1 MKADGLVLLE
11 KGRLVMKPMF
21 RLACCGILLSLA
33 ACGGNNEIS
42 LAAKSPARTVAASAV
57 QAAPLPEVNL
67 PGYRSQYLVAASG
80 SEFLVTD
87 ITTSQTT
94 SYSAS
99 QRLRMADGAVAFDL
113 SGSAG
118 QSFRLYQA
126 AFDRKPDAW
135 GLGFYINV
143 LDAGVHPDAISQSF
157 IDSQEFAS
165 KYGSLSNAAFLTVL
179 YNNVLHRAPD
189 QAGFDANLSYLDGTN
204 PSGAV
209 VTRAQMLRFF
219 SESTENVALTEPSV
233 RNGIDYL
240 PWGMSLPS
248 QPVNTYVGTY
258 NGNFAGTEAGPI
270 SLTSTSNGSVTL
282 TAHNHATNA
291 EMSGT
296 GSFAVGG
303 KFTAQLTG
311 GGRTMNLVGSV
322 DAASGYV
329 TGTWSFA
336 NVTGSGVVVA
346 LKATPPAGPQFAQ
359 VRAIISQRCVGCH
372 SATPT
377 LPGYPSAP
385 LGIRFDTEMEIRNRA
400 DQIYAVSVQSQFMPY
415 LNQTG
420 MTQAERDYIGSWVL
434 AGKP

>member
-1 MKADGLVLLE
+1 
-11 KGRLVMKPMF
+11 MKPMF
-21 RLACCGILLSLA
+21 RLACCAILLSLS
-33 ACGGNNEIS
+33 ACGGNNEVSI
-42 LAAKSPARTVAASAV
+42 AAKSPARTAAAAV

-67 PGYRSQYLVAASG
+67 SGYRSQYLIAASG
-80 SEFLVTD
+80 SSFLVTD
-87 ITTSQTT
+87 ITTNQTT
-94 SYSAS
+94 TYTAS

-113 SGSAG
+113 SGTAG

-219 SESTENVALTEPSV
+219 SESAENVALSEPAI
-233 RNGIDYL
+233 RHGIDYL
-240 PWGMSLPS
+240 PWGMSPPS
-248 QPVNTYVGTY
+248 DPVTAYVGSY
-258 NGNFAGTEAGPI
+258 NGNFGGTEGGPI
-270 SLTSTSNGSVTL
+270 AMTSAANGVVTL
-282 TAHNHATNA
+282 SAHNNATNA
-291 EMSGT
+291 DMSGT
-296 GSFAVGG
+296 GAFAAGG

-322 DAASGYV
+322 NAATGYV
-329 TGTWSFA
+329 TGSWTFD
-336 NVTGSGVVVA
+336 NVAGSGIVVA
-346 LKATPPAGPQFAQ
+346 LKATPPAGPQFSQ
-359 VRAIISQRCVGCH
+359 VRAIINQRCLGCH
-372 SATPT
+372 SVSPT
-377 LPGYPSAP
+377 VPGYPSAP
-385 LGIRFDTEMEIRNRA
+385 LGIRFDTEAEIRNRA
-400 DQIYAVSVQSQFMPY
+400 DQIYTVSVASQFMPY
-415 LNQTG
+415 LNQTN
-420 MTQAERDYIGSWVL
+420 MTQAERDYIGSWIL